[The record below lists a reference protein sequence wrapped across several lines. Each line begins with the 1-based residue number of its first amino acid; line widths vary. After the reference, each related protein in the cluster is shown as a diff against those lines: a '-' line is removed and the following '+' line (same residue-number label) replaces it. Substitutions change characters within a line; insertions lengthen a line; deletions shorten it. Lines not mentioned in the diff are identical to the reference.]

1 MNLNKFNYNVI
12 IANMYEAYN
21 FLIKIINEE
30 FNKNVLLN
38 NYSKIL
44 TVMTP
49 VIPHLM
55 FECLETINLNGFQ
68 RWPEV
73 NKKMLESKNV
83 NIVVQ
88 IDGKKKDVINVDKDL
103 REDTVLKI
111 LMNNEK
117 INKNLKKDKIKKVI
131 YVKNRLINIV
141 LK

>member
-1 MNLNKFNYNVI
+1 
-12 IANMYEAYN
+12 MYEAYN

-55 FECLETINLNGFQ
+55 FECLQTINLNGFQ

-88 IDGKKKDVINVDKDL
+88 IDGKKKDVIDVDKDL
-103 REDTVLKI
+103 REDAILKI
-111 LMNNEK
+111 LMKNEK
-117 INKNLKKDKIKKVI
+117 INKNLKQDKIKKVI
-131 YVKNRLINIV
+131 YVQNRLINIV

>member
-1 MNLNKFNYNVI
+1 
-12 IANMYEAYN
+12 
-21 FLIKIINEE
+21 
-30 FNKNVLLN
+30 
-38 NYSKIL
+38 
-44 TVMTP
+44 MTP

-55 FECLETINLNGFQ
+55 FECLQTINLNGFQ

-88 IDGKKKDVINVDKDL
+88 IDGKKKDVIDVDKDL
-103 REDTVLKI
+103 REDAVLKI
-111 LMNNEK
+111 LINNEK